1 MNIPCGQQVF
11 PLVIKF
17 FPFVAKVFPL
27 VTKAFDLVNK
37 LLFGH
42 KGVSFDH

>member
-17 FPFVAKVFPL
+17 FPL

>member
-1 MNIPCGQQVF
+1 MNIPCGQHVF